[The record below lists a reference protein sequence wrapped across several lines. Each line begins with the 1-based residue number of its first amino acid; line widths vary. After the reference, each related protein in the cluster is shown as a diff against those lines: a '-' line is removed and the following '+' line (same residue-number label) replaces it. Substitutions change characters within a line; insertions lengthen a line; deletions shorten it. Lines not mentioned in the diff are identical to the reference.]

1 MDDPSSTKKTA
12 QAAGGQ
18 LPLDPV
24 TAELKVEFAL
34 LEKAERD
41 TQEREAWFQVTSGR
55 VRKSME
61 IIEDLDT
68 SRRSVQCIIT
78 YAIERAFAAIEALNN
93 AVAAFGP
100 SEIFSSHYRFWCAF
114 IAYCLSVLAQL
125 SSLRARSHRAF
136 LSVPLFAN
144 GPELS
149 GYKHR
154 LR

>member
-1 MDDPSSTKKTA
+1 MDDPSSTEKNA
-12 QAAGGQ
+12 QAAGGR

-24 TAELKVEFAL
+24 TAELKVEFARL
-34 LEKAERD
+34 DKCELDA
-41 TQEREAWFQVTSGR
+41 QEREAWFQVTSGR

-61 IIEDLDT
+61 ILEGLDT
-68 SRRSVQCIIT
+68 SRRGVQCMIT
-78 YAIERAFAAIEALNN
+78 CVMERAFAAIEALNN

-136 LSVPLFAN
+136 LSVPLFAD

>member
-1 MDDPSSTKKTA
+1 MDDPSSTEENA

-24 TAELKVEFAL
+24 TAELKVEFAR
-34 LEKAERD
+34 LEKAQRD
-41 TQEREAWFQVTSGR
+41 AQERGAWLQVTSER

-61 IIEDLDT
+61 ILEDLDT
-68 SRRSVQCIIT
+68 SRRGMQCMIT
-78 YAIERAFAAIEALNN
+78 CAIERAFAAIEALNN
-93 AVAAFGP
+93 AMAAFGP
-100 SEIFSSHYRFWCAF
+100 SEIFSRHYRFWCAF

-136 LSVPLFAN
+136 LSAPLFAD

-149 GYKHR
+149 EYRHR